1 MNIALYRGIFFGL
14 LITALTAIP
23 ILFRL
28 WRSAEEKAKENEI
41 AARAANKNYESIAV
55 NYINDKGQLV
65 TVVEAYQL
73 SKENTRKALEENKRL
88 NNIIKQFHVK
98 PKNVESANTFSLE
111 FQEQL
116 IKHDTVY
123 IPCKDSLKVMKYT
136 YRDQWNDI
144 QAMSIDTPKLDI
156 RDRIYAIETRTR
168 PKAWFWKLQWS
179 RWQSNYEITNANKM
193 IKIDS
198 VIFIKKQR

>member
-1 MNIALYRGIFFGL
+1 MNLSFYRNIFFGL
-14 LITALTAIP
+14 LITAVA
-23 ILFRL
+23 ILFPL
-28 WRSAEEKAKENEI
+28 WRAAKEEAKENGI
-41 AARAANKNYESIAV
+41 ARDAANKNYESIAV
-55 NYINDKGQLV
+55 NYINDKEQLV
-65 TVVEAYQL
+65 TVVEAYKL
-73 SKENTRKALEENKRL
+73 SKENTQKALEENKRL
-88 NNIIKQFHVK
+88 NNVIKQFYVN

-111 FQEQL
+111 FQKQL

-144 QAMSIDTPKLDI
+144 KAMAIDTPKLNI

-168 PKAWFWKLQWS
+168 PKRWFWKLQWS
-179 RWQSNYEITNANKM
+179 RWQSNFEITKSNKL

-198 VIFIKKQR
+198 VIFVRKSF

>member
-14 LITALTAIP
+14 LITAVA
-23 ILFRL
+23 ILFTL
-28 WRSAEEKAKENEI
+28 WQSAKEEAKQNGI
-41 AARAANKNYESIAV
+41 ARDAANRNYESVAV
-55 NYINDKGQLV
+55 KYINAQGDLV
-65 TVVEAYQL
+65 TKQKTIELNA
-73 SKENTRKALEENKRL
+73 ENFKKALEANELKWVNK
-88 NNIIKQFHVK
+88 FHVK
-98 PKNVESANTFSLE
+98 PKNIESANTFSLE

-123 IPCKDSLKVMKYT
+123 ITCKDSLKVMKYT

-144 QAMSIDTPKLDI
+144 QAMAIDTPKLDI

-179 RWQSNYEITNANKM
+179 RWKSNYEITNANKL
-193 IKIDS
+193 ITIDS

>member
-1 MNIALYRGIFFGL
+1 MNIALYRVIFFGL
-14 LITALTAIP
+14 LITAVA
-23 ILFRL
+23 ILFTL
-28 WRSAEEKAKENEI
+28 WQSAKEEAKQNGI
-41 AARAANKNYESIAV
+41 ARDAANRNYESVAV
-55 NYINDKGQLV
+55 KYINAQGDLV
-65 TVVEAYQL
+65 TKQKTIELNA
-73 SKENTRKALEENKRL
+73 ENFKKALEANELKWVNK
-88 NNIIKQFHVK
+88 FHVK
-98 PKNVESANTFSLE
+98 PKNIESANTFSLE

-116 IKHDTVY
+116 IKQDTVY

-144 QAMSIDTPKLDI
+144 QAMAIDTPKLDI

-179 RWQSNYEITNANKM
+179 RWQSNYEITNANKL
-193 IKIDS
+193 ITIDS

>member
-1 MNIALYRGIFFGL
+1 MNIALYRVIFFGL
-14 LITALTAIP
+14 LITAVA
-23 ILFRL
+23 ILFTL
-28 WRSAEEKAKENEI
+28 WQSAKEEAKQNGI
-41 AARAANKNYESIAV
+41 ARDAANRNYESVAV
-55 NYINDKGQLV
+55 KYINAQGDLV
-65 TVVEAYQL
+65 TKQKTIELNA
-73 SKENTRKALEENKRL
+73 ENFKKALEANELKWVNK
-88 NNIIKQFHVK
+88 FHVK
-98 PKNVESANTFSLE
+98 PKNIESANTFSLE

-144 QAMSIDTPKLDI
+144 QAMAIDTPKLDI

-179 RWQSNYEITNANKM
+179 RWQSNYEITNANKL
-193 IKIDS
+193 ITIDS